1 MMAREDVALRILEGS
16 RKRERWQTL
25 FYRRLAAEAESRGDV
40 SMTERLNE
48 LHADEQHHL
57 SRLTARVLEL
67 GGTPRDLRADEVPPI
82 PSLED
87 WEAEARVR
95 EGEEVSWYREALEGG
110 LDSETEALLRE
121 ILESEEH
128 HARDLGGK
136 WMSA

>member
-1 MMAREDVALRILEGS
+1 MTAPEDVTLGILEEG
-16 RKRERWQTL
+16 RRRERWQTL
-25 FYRRLAAEAESRGDV
+25 FYRRLAAEAESRGDA
-40 SMTERLNE
+40 SAGERLND

-67 GGTPRDLRADEVPPI
+67 GGTPGDLQADEAPPI
-82 PSLED
+82 PSLEA
-87 WEAEARVR
+87 WEAEARAR
-95 EGEEVSWYREALEGG
+95 EDEEVSWYRAALEGG
-110 LDSETEALLRE
+110 LDSETEDLLRE